1 MENSYYGS
9 GLMYYLI
16 SNYGGKY
23 EFENIEG
30 LFQDI
35 IFSNSKIAM
44 HKISGNP
51 IKMTREFLNSTWRF
65 KNTNK
70 TFIDAYN
77 HATTNNHG
85 YLTRQGAFHSL
96 SSGLSGIKLSDM
108 KYDISLKDLV
118 ETTMWDSV
126 QESDF
131 PVMSNGYRNGFSFE
145 GDKLDNPP
153 TNVSSWVFHDAV
165 NGLLQIQPPVPYI
178 QFNTNKK
185 IYIDNDGVKYY
196 ETNQFVEL
204 EPSLYLSGSWYQ
216 EGTYP
221 EEGGNPVEQPTLTN
235 KTLLEAVA
243 QVNWDTQYI
252 VYKKYD
258 NNARITINT
267 KQKYEEYS
275 VSSFLTYFHQ
285 GETLQSFVMD
295 NNWEIVNK

>member
-1 MENSYYGS
+1 MESSYYGV
-9 GLMYYLI
+9 GILYYLTI
-16 SNYGGKY
+16 NYGGKS

-44 HKISGNP
+44 YKISGNS
-51 IKMTREFLNSTWRF
+51 IKMTREFLDSTWKF

-70 TFIDAYN
+70 KFIDAYN
-77 HATTNNHG
+77 YAITNNHTV
-85 YLTRQGAFHSL
+85 LTRHGAIHSL
-96 SSGLSGIKLSDM
+96 SSGLSGIKLRDM
-108 KYDISLKDLV
+108 IDISLKDLV
-118 ETTMWDSV
+118 ETTMWDSI
-126 QESDF
+126 QESDI
-131 PVMSNGYRNGFSFE
+131 PIMSNGYGSGFAFE
-145 GDKLDNPP
+145 GDKLENPP
-153 TNVSSWVFHDAV
+153 TNVNYWSFHDAV
-165 NGLLQIQPPVPYI
+165 NRLLQIQPPVPHI
-178 QFNTNKK
+178 QFNTNRKV
-185 IYIDNDGVKYY
+185 YIDNDGVKDYA
-196 ETNQFVEL
+196 TNQLIEF
-204 EPSLYLSGSWYQ
+204 EPSLYLNGSWYE

-221 EEGGNPVEQPTLTN
+221 EEGGNPVEQPTLTD

-275 VSSFLTYFHQ
+275 LNQFLTYFHQ

-295 NNWEIVNK
+295 TNWEIVNR